1 MVVEFG
7 VYITNIELDYNSIN
21 NIFPEPEGVYIT
33 NIELDYN
40 VGSIPFF
47 LS

>member
-7 VYITNIELDYNSIN
+7 VYITNIELDYNATTLAKN
-21 NIFPEPEGVYIT
+21 CYQGVYIT

-40 VGSIPFF
+40 LIYAHKLGE
-47 LS
+47 